1 MKEGW
6 LKGWFSRKRGGEVG
20 EGGGA
25 VEAGK
30 GDEAGTVEDC
40 EKKESQRN
48 RKGNEKDR
56 VVNQSISKGV
66 EMISK
71 RQ

>member
-1 MKEGW
+1 MTRLERVVV
-6 LKGWFSRKRGGEVG
+6 L
-20 EGGGA
+20 

-30 GDEAGTVEDC
+30 GDEAETVEDC

-56 VVNQSISKGV
+56 VVNQSISKA
-66 EMISK
+66 
-71 RQ
+71 